1 MNNFSFLNLNKMQ
14 EEELEIIERNGM
26 KSAVTDF
33 SILLGINYSNEDF
46 TIGCK
51 ALENRTGEYW
61 TSNLTE
67 NNLVKTI
74 TFMGTVRER
83 NTKCRNVGARIFANY
98 EDITNIPKYKDIY
111 GITKMEYGY
120 YPQNVVPTNTQEELE
135 KAYINEKLQYSGN
148 VYTIDENKCEDE
160 NIPFSPIALEE
171 YQYSGKSYVRTMIN
185 SKNGK
190 VILSNGIVYNNG
202 SYVWLEV
209 KPIVWLVD
217 EKTKTMLT
225 EKILFAGIRYSENEK
240 SANFNKIEIKSFI
253 NEYWSK
259 EILQKECNEC
269 KMASEYKTETINKS
283 ENLEIRKTNPYGF
296 KFGKVSEEDIIK
308 GALESNISVFLH
320 GRSSEGK
327 SARVKQFDPECEILY
342 LRNLTPEGL
351 NGKTVYNQVTG
362 DMIDIKPTWLQKLE
376 KKCEREKDK
385 IHIVFLDEITNAL
398 PSIQGMAFNI
408 VLDRE
413 VNGKW
418 KLPENARI
426 AAAGNDMG
434 DSISANELSEPL
446 FNRFAHVYIETTAQ
460 DWLEW
465 AAKPKEIYEKLDYIK
480 EEEQAKIHPSVY
492 AYIAYKSSK
501 GDEVLRTPYDGK
513 KPNADPRK
521 WEMASKVLY
530 SAKQPEML
538 RALIGEDLTKDFT
551 QFCKQQA
558 ISIEDVLNGNYDECE
573 IKEMN
578 VSEKY
583 MTAVGL
589 SAVNEENLEE
599 VRNFVAKMGEEILAT
614 FDNMWIHGNEKR
626 LEKIAEL
633 KIA

>member
-1 MNNFSFLNLNKMQ
+1 MNNFSFLNLNKIQ
-14 EEELEIIERNGM
+14 EEELGIIERYGM

-33 SILLGINYSNEDF
+33 SISLGTNYSNEDF

-51 ALENRTGEYW
+51 SLENRTGEYW

-67 NNLVKTI
+67 NNLIKTI
-74 TFMGTVRER
+74 TFMGTIRER
-83 NTKCRNVGARIFANY
+83 NTKCRNIGARILVNY
-98 EDITNIPKYKDIY
+98 EDISTIPQYTNIN
-111 GITKMEYGY
+111 GITKLEYGY
-120 YPQNVVPTNTQEELE
+120 YPQKVAPTNTQEELE
-135 KAYINEKLQYSGN
+135 ALYINEKLQFTGN
-148 VYTIDENKCEDE
+148 IYTIDGAEYEEENK
-160 NIPFSPIALEE
+160 PFLPIALAE
-171 YQYSGKSYVRTMIN
+171 YQHKEKSYVRVMVK
-185 SKNGK
+185 SKNNK
-190 VILSNGIVYNNG
+190 VMLSNGIIYNNG
-202 SYVWLEV
+202 NYVWIEV

-225 EKILFAGIRYSENEK
+225 EKILFAGMKYSEKENGVAF
-240 SANFNKIEIKSFI
+240 SNSEIKRFI
-253 NEYWSK
+253 NEIWVN
-259 EILQKECNEC
+259 EILQKESNQC
-269 KMASEYKTETINKS
+269 KMASEYKIEDIYKQ
-283 ENLEIRKTNPYGF
+283 ENSVTKKNPYGF
-296 KFGKVSEEDIIK
+296 KFGEVSEEDIIK

-351 NGKTVYNQVTG
+351 NGKTVYNQATG

-376 KKCEREKDK
+376 EKCEKEKDK

-408 VLDRE
+408 ILDRE

-426 AAAGNDMG
+426 AAAGNDTA
-434 DSISANELSEPL
+434 DSICANELSEPL

-465 AAKPKEIYEKLDYIK
+465 AAKPKQTYEKLNYQK

-551 QFCKQQA
+551 QFCRQQV
-558 ISIEDVLNGNYDECE
+558 ISIEDVLNRNYNEQE
-573 IKEMN
+573 ISEMN
-578 VSEKY
+578 ISEKY
-583 MTAVGL
+583 MVAVGL
-589 SAVNEENLEE
+589 SAVSEKNVEQ

-614 FDNMWIHGNEKR
+614 FDNLWVHGNEKR